1 MVRRCVLSFR
11 TIALTQDCRGR
22 NPTIT
27 RNSNTSPLHFQ
38 PEYSVYEIFA
48 PSEPSE
54 GGDPWKSRQAS
65 GRPAD
70 HANAWSAARSPCS
83 MPSSALDAA
92 GDGDSRPAGLGAGP
106 RAGGGAAWLA
116 HPRAGASK
124 SKTPTLTEGLQ
135 SSRAAESPPRAPESR
150 RSAESRNAVHP
161 PRPDSSRSPSYQ
173 PARAAADDYGRR

>member
-1 MVRRCVLSFR
+1 MVGHCVLLFGPF
-11 TIALTQDCRGR
+11 AVAPDCRGR

-70 HANAWSAARSPCS
+70 HGNAWSATRSLCTTS
-83 MPSSALDAA
+83 SSALDAA
-92 GDGDSRPAGLGAGP
+92 AAGEPRRAGLGAEG
-106 RAGGGAAWLA
+106 RAGGGAA
-116 HPRAGASK
+116 
-124 SKTPTLTEGLQ
+124 
-135 SSRAAESPPRAPESR
+135 
-150 RSAESRNAVHP
+150 
-161 PRPDSSRSPSYQ
+161 
-173 PARAAADDYGRR
+173 

>member
-70 HANAWSAARSPCS
+70 HGNAWSATRSLCTTS
-83 MPSSALDAA
+83 SSALDAA
-92 GDGDSRPAGLGAGP
+92 AAGEPRRAGLGAGA
-106 RAGGGAAWLA
+106 RAGGGAARL
-116 HPRAGASK
+116 G
-124 SKTPTLTEGLQ
+124 
-135 SSRAAESPPRAPESR
+135 PPRA
-150 RSAESRNAVHP
+150 A
-161 PRPDSSRSPSYQ
+161 
-173 PARAAADDYGRR
+173 